1 MLTRNCPYEDCK
13 VVPQSVSSV
22 GANSF
27 NHLGLSWFV
36 DISWHYLLP
45 IVTVVR
51 PSCFF
56 VDRYIMILSWYYLR
70 PQSSPNRSCR
80 VETHQTN
87 QQLRHGGD
95 ADQGGAAARSPGT
108 AAGPDGRAAVT
119 WWKSRKFM
127 VPLGIARKIP
137 REMDDIIWIYQLDG
151 YIYIYYI
158 PPGIFLIIIDD
169 IMDYYGYIIRWYHI
183 FSGIFQATRN
193 QRFKVPG
200 LKHGPSGAWL
210 VPRNELNQV
219 SQQIE
224 APDRDDA
231 CLIHEF
237 CLRDLWVVVGFRYL
251 QF

>member
-1 MLTRNCPYEDCK
+1 
-13 VVPQSVSSV
+13 
-22 GANSF
+22 
-27 NHLGLSWFV
+27 
-36 DISWHYLLP
+36 
-45 IVTVVR
+45 
-51 PSCFF
+51 
-56 VDRYIMILSWYYLR
+56 
-70 PQSSPNRSCR
+70 
-80 VETHQTN
+80 
-87 QQLRHGGD
+87 
-95 ADQGGAAARSPGT
+95 
-108 AAGPDGRAAVT
+108 
-119 WWKSRKFM
+119 
-127 VPLGIARKIP
+127 
-137 REMDDIIWIYQLDG
+137 
-151 YIYIYYI
+151 
-158 PPGIFLIIIDD
+158 
-169 IMDYYGYIIRWYHI
+169 MDYYGYIIRWYHI

>member
-1 MLTRNCPYEDCK
+1 MVCRYIMTLSTSHSYR
-13 VVPQSVSSV
+13 SS
-22 GANSF
+22 SLMF
-27 NHLGLSWFV
+27 
-36 DISWHYLLP
+36 
-45 IVTVVR
+45 
-51 PSCFF
+51 FF

-151 YIYIYYI
+151 YIYIYTPRDFPDNYWW
-158 PPGIFLIIIDD
+158 
-169 IMDYYGYIIRWYHI
+169 YYR
-183 FSGIFQATRN
+183 
-193 QRFKVPG
+193 
-200 LKHGPSGAWL
+200 L
-210 VPRNELNQV
+210 
-219 SQQIE
+219 
-224 APDRDDA
+224 
-231 CLIHEF
+231 
-237 CLRDLWVVVGFRYL
+237 LWIYN
-251 QF
+251 

>member
-1 MLTRNCPYEDCK
+1 
-13 VVPQSVSSV
+13 
-22 GANSF
+22 
-27 NHLGLSWFV
+27 
-36 DISWHYLLP
+36 
-45 IVTVVR
+45 
-51 PSCFF
+51 
-56 VDRYIMILSWYYLR
+56 MILSWYYLR

-151 YIYIYYI
+151 YIYI

-169 IMDYYGYIIRWYHI
+169 IIDYYGYIIRWYHI
-183 FSGIFQATRN
+183 FSGSQVWNMDQAAHGWYQGTSWTKSLNRSKL
-193 QRFKVPG
+193 QTGMTLVWYTSSAFVICGLLWDLDICKFKI
-200 LKHGPSGAWL
+200 L
-210 VPRNELNQV
+210 
-219 SQQIE
+219 
-224 APDRDDA
+224 
-231 CLIHEF
+231 
-237 CLRDLWVVVGFRYL
+237 L
-251 QF
+251 Q